1 VPEQSRPVTES
12 QAPPVADEAAAR
24 PRAPAALVGSLV
36 LGGLAYGLTATMLV
50 PTVPALEREF
60 ETTTVGAGWVIA
72 VGYVSAS
79 VATGIIG
86 RVGDALGKRRALTL
100 TLLVFALG
108 AVVCALAGS
117 LWLMLVGRAIQ
128 GVGGAVYPLAYGILR
143 DRLPLH
149 QREAAIGLVAATL
162 GVGGGFG
169 PMLGGA
175 IAEHAS
181 ITWIF
186 VVGGLL
192 ALSGAVAT
200 WALVPASTRER
211 PPGEQPDV
219 LGALVLSGTVVA
231 PLIAASQANR
241 WGWGDPLT
249 LALFAA
255 GAVLLVL
262 FVVVERRVV
271 APLVN
276 MRTIAHPV
284 VLRTNL
290 VGIAYS
296 VCVFG
301 ALIAMTLVAQQREGD
316 GFGLGATA
324 AGLILVPHGIGVIA
338 GGRLAVRLRGIGQR
352 RTLLLGQAIL
362 LAGISVLVPL
372 YDVRALLY
380 VVAGVTG
387 VGLGLVLAA
396 TTNLVVAAVPPGEVA
411 TATAITT
418 IVRNIGG
425 AIGAQVL
432 IALLSLRLIPGTHAF
447 AGAGF
452 TIGMSF
458 LAAAAAVG
466 LLLAWVVPREPAR
479 AS

>member
-1 VPEQSRPVTES
+1 MSAS
-12 QAPPVADEAAAR
+12 PPAAA
-24 PRAPAALVGSLV
+24 PGGTRAPAALVGALV

-50 PTVPALEREF
+50 PTVPALQREF
-60 ETTTVGAGWVIA
+60 DTSTTGAGWVIT

-86 RVGDALGKRRALTL
+86 RIGDALGKRRALTL
-100 TLLVFALG
+100 TLLVFASG

-117 LWLMLVGRAIQ
+117 LWLMLVGRAVQ

-143 DRLPLH
+143 DRLPLQ

-169 PMLGGA
+169 PVLGGA

-186 VVGGLL
+186 AFGGLL

-200 WALVPASTRER
+200 WLFVPASVRER
-211 PPGEQPDV
+211 PPGTRPDV
-219 LGALVLSGTVVA
+219 LGALLLAATVVA
-231 PLIAASQANR
+231 PLIAASQANV
-241 WGWGDPLT
+241 WGWGAPRT
-249 LALFAA
+249 VGLFVG
-255 GAVLLVL
+255 GAVLLVV
-262 FVVVERRVV
+262 FVAVERRVA

-296 VCVFG
+296 VCIFG
-301 ALIAMTLVAQQREGD
+301 GLIAMTLIAQQREGD

-324 AGLILVPHGIGVIA
+324 AGLILVPHGVGVIA
-338 GGRLAVRLRGIGQR
+338 GGRLAIRLRELGQRPTLLIGQAVMLVGIG
-352 RTLLLGQAIL
+352 L
-362 LAGISVLVPL
+362 LVPF
-372 YDVRALLY
+372 YDVRAVLY

-387 VGLGLVLAA
+387 VGLGLALAA

-425 AIGAQVL
+425 AVGAQVL
-432 IALLSLRLIPGTHAF
+432 IALFTLRLIPGTDAF
-447 AGAGF
+447 AGAGL
-452 TIGMSF
+452 TIGIGF
-458 LAAAAAVG
+458 LAAAGVAG
-466 LLLAWVVPREPAR
+466 LALAWVVPRDGAPQSAAPPPTR
-479 AS
+479 